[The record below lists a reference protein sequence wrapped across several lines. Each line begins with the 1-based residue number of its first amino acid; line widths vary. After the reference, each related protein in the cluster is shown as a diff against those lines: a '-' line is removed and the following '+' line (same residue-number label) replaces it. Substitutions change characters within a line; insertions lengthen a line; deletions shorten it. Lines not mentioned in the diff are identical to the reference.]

1 MLSGYDPLTALLSV
15 ESRNRSCIF
24 HPAFLS
30 RRFLLR
36 VFAKNRPKPTI
47 YFLSNV
53 PYNGRLAAR
62 RLKQLDQQIS
72 GFRIGN

>member
-15 ESRNRSCIF
+15 ESCNRSCTF
-24 HPAFLS
+24 QPAFLS

-36 VFAKNRPKPTI
+36 VFAHRPKPTI
-47 YFLSNV
+47 YFPSNV
-53 PYNGRLAAR
+53 PYNGRLAAL